1 MTAPSTPPRRQ
12 TVEQVLLF
20 AGLMAAWII
29 LQLWV
34 LPKFGVRT

>member
-1 MTAPSTPPRRQ
+1 MTPD
-12 TVEQVLLF
+12 LLWPL
-20 AGLMAAWII
+20 GILGIWIA